1 MSIQSLG
8 KKRLILDLRHV
19 NQSIWKQKFKSESWR
34 VLLSYANKGDF
45 IFSFDLKS
53 GFHHFDIFPDHQTF
67 LGFSWVFTGTVKYFC
82 FRVLPLCLSLAPCI
96 FTKYHGPLVNFWRF
110 NGVNIVVFLHRGCG
124 KGESLQTA
132 KGHSLLVQTSLSNV
146 GVVPNSA
153 KSLWEPTQSLVWLGL
168 NWKLV
173 SGSISITEKSI
184 SSIDSVHYGSG
195 LCLNRR
201 PYYVHVTNLG

>member
-1 MSIQSLG
+1 MSTNLFGG
-8 KKRLILDLRHV
+8 KSSRAKVGEFCYHMPTRAILFSVLILSLV
-19 NQSIWKQKFKSESWR
+19 FTI
-34 VLLSYANKGDF
+34 L
-45 IFSFDLKS
+45 
-53 GFHHFDIFPDHQTF
+53 IFPDHQTF

-110 NGVNIVVFLHRGCG
+110 NGVNIVVFLHHGCG

-201 PYYVHVTNLG
+201 PYYVHVTILG